1 MSVEQ
6 SVQGVAS
13 GNILVQNPEEFG
25 SDICPDAGIPG
36 RVKPELSPAPTPVLL
51 SSFILVQFMDVYFFI
66 FEFMCVATGTESF
79 LILLFAL
86 FKDSLIARQHI
97 ESLVNIGWD
106 ILDYCWGM
114 I

>member
-13 GNILVQNPEEFG
+13 GNIFVQNPEEFG

-51 SSFILVQFMDVYFFI
+51 SSFILVQFMDIYFFI
-66 FEFMCVATGTESF
+66 FEFMCVATGAESF
-79 LILLFAL
+79 LVFRFGL
-86 FKDSLIARQHI
+86 FKDSFIARQHVQ
-97 ESLVNIGWD
+97 SLVNIEGN
-106 ILDYCWGM
+106 ILDDSRGM